1 MTTKVRFHLAN
12 GPNKYRWQ
20 VRTGDEV
27 EYYDPEDVILEMHNA
42 VLRNQRGTADRILS
56 GENKTVC
63 AWVECDSVIVKPRGQ
78 FSVPDVKS
86 FFHYNPKRR
95 VHWFNSK
102 RQDIDNTTHPMLA
115 TFGRLIIQPE
125 ITKTYA

>member
-42 VLRNQRGTADRILS
+42 VLRNQRGTAERILS

-78 FSVPDVKS
+78 FSVPDVKG
-86 FFHYNPKRR
+86 FCHYNPKRR
-95 VHWFNSK
+95 AHWFNSK